1 MNKRRRLIRIIVVS
15 LLSIGVALTVIF
27 VGRGAPRDAQLETAI
42 VSRADLM
49 ITAPVRGNLEI
60 ANKSYLSFGVTG
72 TVKEVLVDRG
82 DTVEKD
88 QVLARLD
95 ARSLELGVETAE
107 LQVGM
112 AQRQV
117 KIARA
122 QYEIALINL
131 EEPAA
136 PPLGESEEVLEQ
148 RVDMARASWETAKLN
163 LEVSEI
169 SLEMA
174 ELNLERAVILAPFDG
189 VVADISISEGQ
200 EISAAALA
208 APAISLIGLDQIEM
222 RGFVDELDI
231 LVVKVGQNVTIVVD
245 ALRDLEIK
253 GTVAFVSPMGTAQL
267 GVVSY
272 EAFITLDEPH
282 EVLKDG
288 MSATA
293 DIIIERRDNVL
304 LVPNRAIRGTRE
316 RPVVMLLDID
326 GQVEEREIMLGLTD
340 GVNSEV
346 HSGLEEGDRVVL
358 PARETGSGNI
368 LPFGGH

>member
-1 MNKRRRLIRIIVVS
+1 MRKRLPLIIIAGLVCVGIV
-15 LLSIGVALTVIF
+15 LAIVF
-27 VGRGAPRDAQLETAI
+27 VGRAGREAAPSEAAI
-42 VSRADLM
+42 VTLGD
-49 ITAPVRGNLEI
+49 IVVTAPVRGNLEMPDK
-60 ANKSYLSFGVTG
+60 AYLSFGITG
-72 TVKEVLVDRG
+72 TVEEVLVARG
-82 DTVEKD
+82 DSVERG

-95 ARSLELGVETAE
+95 APSLELGVETAE
-107 LQVGM
+107 LQVEI
-112 AQRQV
+112 ALRQV

-131 EEPAA
+131 DEPAT

-148 RVDMARASWETAKLN
+148 RADMARASWETAKLN
-163 LEVSEI
+163 LEMAKLN
-169 SLEMA
+169 LEMA
-174 ELNLERAVILAPFDG
+174 ELNLEKAVIVALFDG
-189 VVADISISEGQ
+189 VVADIGISEGE

-208 APAISLIGLDQIEM
+208 APAISLIGLGQIEM

-231 LVVKVGQNVTIVVD
+231 PVVKVGQNVTIIVD

-253 GTVAFVSPMGTAQL
+253 GTVAFVSPMGTARL

-316 RPVVMLLDID
+316 SPVVMLDID
-326 GQVEEREIMLGLTD
+326 GQVEEREITLGLTD
-340 GVNSEV
+340 GIDTEV
-346 HSGLEEGDRVVL
+346 ISGLQEGDRVVL
-358 PARETGSGNI
+358 PARGTGSGNF
-368 LPFGGH
+368 LPFGGS